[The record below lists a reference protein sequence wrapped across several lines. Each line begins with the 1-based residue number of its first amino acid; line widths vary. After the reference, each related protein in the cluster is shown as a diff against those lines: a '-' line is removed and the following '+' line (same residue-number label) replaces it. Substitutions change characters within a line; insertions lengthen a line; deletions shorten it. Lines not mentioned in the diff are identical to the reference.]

1 MKNGSNGSKWFNI
14 SKDSRSWEEFY
25 RKDGIMITAYEQAM
39 VLTVA
44 WHVVG
49 RFL

>member
-25 RKDGIMITAYEQAM
+25 RKRWNYDYSVRTGMELIVE
-39 VLTVA
+39 
-44 WHVVG
+44 WHVAG
-49 RFL
+49 KFL